1 VSVPAFW
8 RASMDSNGSRRGTL
22 ACAGAEL
29 PLASS
34 GEFVAARFFDTS
46 FTAGFAPG
54 VTASFAEGLA
64 AGVTAGFAAG
74 FAAGVTAGVAE
85 GFAAGFAVGVPAGRA
100 PAAGGAGVLAGGCP
114 CACEHVAAAVS
125 KMALTSV
132 ITERI
137 VRSFPLRAFQP
148 LQAEFLLQVR
158 ELYSHQQ
165 AW

>member
-8 RASMDSNGSRRGTL
+8 RPSIDSNGSRRAIL
-22 ACAGAEL
+22 ACAGVEL
-29 PLASS
+29 PLAFSA
-34 GEFVAARFFDTS
+34 EFVAACFFDT
-46 FTAGFAPG
+46 
-54 VTASFAEGLA
+54 
-64 AGVTAGFAAG
+64 GFAAG
-74 FAAGVTAGVAE
+74 FVT
-85 GFAAGFAVGVPAGRA
+85 GFAAGFKAAFAAGVPAGRA

-114 CACEHVAAAVS
+114 CACEHVATAVS
-125 KMALTSV
+125 KIALTSV

-148 LQAEFLLQVR
+148 LQAESLLQLR

>member
-1 VSVPAFW
+1 VSVPAFC
-8 RASMDSNGSRRGTL
+8 RASIDSNGSRRGIL
-22 ACAGAEL
+22 ACAGVEL

-34 GEFVAARFFDTS
+34 AEFVAACFLETRFA
-46 FTAGFAPG
+46 AGF
-54 VTASFAEGLA
+54 
-64 AGVTAGFAAG
+64 TAGFAAG
-74 FAAGVTAGVAE
+74 
-85 GFAAGFAVGVPAGRA
+85 VPAGRT

-125 KMALTSV
+125 KIVLTIV

-148 LQAEFLLQVR
+148 LQAEFSLQLR